1 MLLDGEDW
9 TAKVQGFKQEAW
21 RLETLPWYRVPSEDG
36 DIRDFLAGHRIDPQ
50 GYSSGYTEGL
60 RRIRA
65 EGRSKG
71 RVHIV
76 TRPLTDYLR
85 FEFMYYDVHEAVGDD
100 IRILDVTDRPN
111 PLEGVQ
117 DFWLFDRSEVVLM
130 NYEENGT
137 QISRELYEGDPA
149 PYVEY
154 QRIALAESVPFRE
167 YVNRGPSSLTS

>member
-21 RLETLPWYRVPSEDG
+21 RLETLSGYRVPGEDG
-36 DIRDFLAGHRIDPQ
+36 DIRDFLAGQRIDPRN
-50 GYSSGYTEGL
+50 YCSGYTEGL
-60 RRIRA
+60 QKIRA

-76 TRPLTDYLR
+76 RQPLTDYLR
-85 FEFMYYDVHEAVGDD
+85 FEFMYYEVHSLAGDD
-100 IRILDVTDRPN
+100 IRILDVTDHPD

-130 NYEENGT
+130 NYADDGT
-137 QISRELYEGDPA
+137 QISRELYEGDPT
-149 PYVEY
+149 PYIEY

-167 YVNRGPSSLTS
+167 YVSGGYRA

>member
-1 MLLDGEDW
+1 MLLDGERW
-9 TAKVQGFKQEAW
+9 KARAQHFSVQAW

-36 DIRDFLAGHRIDPQ
+36 DIRDFLAGHRIDPHT
-50 GYSSGYTEGL
+50 YSSAYTDGL

-65 EGRSKG
+65 AGKTKG

-85 FEFMYYDVHEAVGDD
+85 FEFMYYAAHSLAGDD
-100 IRILDVTDRPN
+100 IRILDVTGRHN

-117 DFWLFDRSEVVLM
+117 DFWLFDRAQVVLM
-130 NYEENGT
+130 NYEADGT
-137 QISRELYEGDPA
+137 QISRELFEGDAA

-154 QRIALAESVPFRE
+154 QRIAVAESVPFKE
-167 YVNRGPSSLTS
+167 YVNGGHRA

>member
-1 MLLDGEDW
+1 MLLDGEAW
-9 TAKVQGFKQEAW
+9 ASKVQGFKREAW

-36 DIRDFLAGHRIDPQ
+36 DIRDFLTGRRIDPQ
-50 GYSSGYTEGL
+50 NYSSAYTDGL
-60 RRIRA
+60 RKLIA
-65 EGRSKG
+65 EGKTKG

-85 FEFMYYDVHEAVGDD
+85 FEFMYYEAHALAGDD

-111 PLEGVQ
+111 PLAGVQ
-117 DFWLFDRSEVVLM
+117 DFWLFDRSDVVLM
-130 NYEENGT
+130 HYTEDGT
-137 QISRELYEGDPA
+137 QIGRELYEGDPA

-167 YVNRGPSSLTS
+167 YVNGGHRA

>member
-21 RLETLPWYRVPSEDG
+21 RLETLPWYQVPGEDG
-36 DIRDFLAGHRIDPQ
+36 DIQDFLAGRRIDPRN
-50 GYSSGYTEGL
+50 YCSGYTEGL
-60 RRIRA
+60 QKIRA
-65 EGRSKG
+65 EGRRKG

-76 TRPLTDYLR
+76 RQPLTDYLR
-85 FEFMYYDVHEAVGDD
+85 FEFMYYEAHSQAGDD
-100 IRILDVTDRPN
+100 IRILDVTDRPD

-130 NYEENGT
+130 NYADDGT

-149 PYVEY
+149 PYIEY
-154 QRIALAESVPFRE
+154 QRIALAESVAFRE
-167 YVNRGPSSLTS
+167 YVSGGYRA